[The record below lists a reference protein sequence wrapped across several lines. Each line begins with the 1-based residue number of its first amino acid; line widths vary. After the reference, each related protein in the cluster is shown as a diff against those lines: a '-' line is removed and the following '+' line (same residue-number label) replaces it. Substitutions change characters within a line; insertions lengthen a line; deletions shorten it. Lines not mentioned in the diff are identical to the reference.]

1 MIIAVI
7 VVSLMSVGIAVW
19 SLRQTAR
26 LNRELDEMEA
36 ASAQMIH
43 EIAQREHEMTRR
55 ELEEV
60 GQ

>member
-7 VVSLMSVGIAVW
+7 VVSLMSVGIAMW

-36 ASAQMIH
+36 ASARMIH